1 MNTQA
6 PPGAGSRAAPA
17 LGTALGIVL
26 GAVLALVAGWLPAR
40 AAEPAMTETQ
50 KASYAL
56 GVFFS
61 QSLAQQPIE
70 LDREHFLM
78 AVDDVLKGKEPR
90 LSQGEMQ
97 AIFAKLQQQEQ
108 TRRAS
113 EAERNRA
120 AGQRFLEE
128 NRDQEGVVALASG
141 LQYKALRPGDG
152 DSPTPGGKVTVHYR
166 GTLLDGAEFDSSYA
180 RKAPLTL
187 SLNGVIKGWQEAL
200 PLMKAGAKWR
210 LYVPPELA
218 YGAAGQGPIG
228 PNQTLIFDVELLET
242 H

>member
-1 MNTQA
+1 MNTQTL
-6 PPGAGSRAAPA
+6 PGAGSRAAPA
-17 LGTALGIVL
+17 LGVAL
-26 GAVLALVAGWLPAR
+26 GAVLALAAGWPPAQ

-90 LSQGEMQ
+90 LSQQEMQ

-152 DSPTPGGKVTVHYR
+152 DAPTPGGKVTVHYR
-166 GTLLDGAEFDSSYA
+166 GTLIDGAEFDSSYA

-200 PLMKAGAKWR
+200 PLMKTGAKWR
-210 LYVPPELA
+210 LFVPPELA